1 MTWQCKK
8 VLKNKNRKKCGKSR
22 APEPETALG
31 GSGVQRKLPV
41 KIALIRSPSRVER
54 REGNYEFGEY
64 KANIYE
70 SKDTYE
76 RSKIR
81 YRHEDEKWR
90 VRQL

>member
-1 MTWQCKK
+1 MVQQRFALLWGPGAYDVYNAKMQKK
-8 VLKNKNRKKCGKSR
+8 MNKDS
-22 APEPETALG
+22 LG
-31 GSGVQRKLPV
+31 TLSG
-41 KIALIRSPSRVER
+41 VER